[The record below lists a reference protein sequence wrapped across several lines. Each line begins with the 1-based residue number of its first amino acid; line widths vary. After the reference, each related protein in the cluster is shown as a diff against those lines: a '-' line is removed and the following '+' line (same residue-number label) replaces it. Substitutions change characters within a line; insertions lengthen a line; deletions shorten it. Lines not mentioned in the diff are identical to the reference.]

1 MKDLKTTNESNEITI
16 EALKRLKTS
25 TLFNLSLGSKE
36 LFHSNFLAWLAD
48 NYSSEIGFAFS
59 KFIKENKNIDLKI
72 KPPLREKENIDLTF
86 TYEDE
91 QILIIENKVKS
102 LPSKGQLE
110 EYSKAHSLNKSY
122 LLLSLY
128 KPNFINENNQIII
141 NNQIIWKYLSYKEL
155 AEYIKNIKP
164 KTDYD
169 RFVIQDYIC
178 FIENLSLL
186 ESAIKI
192 DWEKDFFNFHTGK
205 ISTQINYRELRI
217 HDFYLKHKYNQIK
230 NKIIDEI
237 KGLNTKNELFKVK
250 EEGTWTD
257 GNSGECFFEQGF
269 TNSQGFVGFKFVIKK
284 IKKHCPLVLG
294 LQLQG
299 NSLRLVVE
307 CPDGQYAL
315 NSARILK
322 DKELWFTFNEVGK
335 YQRKIEIKGKGQ
347 KNNDK
352 EFASFSGR
360 FFYKYISIDS
370 ISMLDLMSIL
380 IAYYSQIIE
389 NYTEIN
395 NVLSTQEMSN
405 KLN

>member
-1 MKDLKTTNESNEITI
+1 M
-16 EALKRLKTS
+16 
-25 TLFNLSLGSKE
+25 
-36 LFHSNFLAWLAD
+36 
-48 NYSSEIGFAFS
+48 
-59 KFIKENKNIDLKI
+59 
-72 KPPLREKENIDLTF
+72 
-86 TYEDE
+86 
-91 QILIIENKVKS
+91 
-102 LPSKGQLE
+102 
-110 EYSKAHSLNKSY
+110 
-122 LLLSLY
+122 
-128 KPNFINENNQIII
+128 
-141 NNQIIWKYLSYKEL
+141 
-155 AEYIKNIKP
+155 
-164 KTDYD
+164 
-169 RFVIQDYIC
+169 
-178 FIENLSLL
+178 
-186 ESAIKI
+186 
-192 DWEKDFFNFHTGK
+192 
-205 ISTQINYRELRI
+205 
-217 HDFYLKHKYNQIK
+217 
-230 NKIIDEI
+230 
-237 KGLNTKNELFKVK
+237 
-250 EEGTWTD
+250 
-257 GNSGECFFEQGF
+257 
-269 TNSQGFVGFKFVIKK
+269 
-284 IKKHCPLVLG
+284 G

-389 NYTEIN
+389 NYTEIT